1 MTCCVALIVSLAS
14 GVALTSG
21 VAQAATTTLY
31 VATTG
36 SDTAVGS
43 RSQPLRTVSEA
54 WQRIPVGAS
63 KSWRIRI
70 GPGNYSSVMPEYW
83 ENRSG
88 QIVLEATNP
97 RRPPVLGS
105 MNVYRVNG
113 LQLRNLRLVGG
124 GDVFHCEQCR
134 KLLIDHVTLVG
145 QDAQE
150 TVKINQSWDVTIRNS
165 DLSGATDNAFD
176 AVAVQGLQ
184 LLGNR
189 IHGAVDWCGYA
200 KGGSTR
206 VVVRGN
212 VFYDCGTG
220 GFTVGQG
227 TGFQFMQAPFLQYEA
242 SGVLIEGNT
251 VHDVEGAA
259 FGVQGGY
266 NVLLRRNVATRV
278 GARSHVL
285 EVVFGLRSCDGQP
298 GDDGRERCAAYL
310 AAGGWGTTVVD
321 DGTNAVEI
329 PNRRVFLYDNVIV
342 NPDQQ
347 PSQWQIFDI
356 RGPTP
361 THEGSNVPAS
371 ARADDELR
379 LVGNVIWDGGPGF
392 PLGIAD
398 DACPRG
404 SLCDPAMIDAENS
417 INTSRPTLTAQPGGR
432 LVVPSLERHTPPPP
446 NWSDRPAGTPVGWTN
461 WPK

>member
-1 MTCCVALIVSLAS
+1 M
-14 GVALTSG
+14 
-21 VAQAATTTLY
+21 
-31 VATTG
+31 
-36 SDTAVGS
+36 
-43 RSQPLRTVSEA
+43 
-54 WQRIPVGAS
+54 
-63 KSWRIRI
+63 
-70 GPGNYSSVMPEYW
+70 
-83 ENRSG
+83 
-88 QIVLEATNP
+88 
-97 RRPPVLGS
+97 
-105 MNVYRVNG
+105 
-113 LQLRNLRLVGG
+113 
-124 GDVFHCEQCR
+124 
-134 KLLIDHVTLVG
+134 
-145 QDAQE
+145 
-150 TVKINQSWDVTIRNS
+150 
-165 DLSGATDNAFD
+165 
-176 AVAVQGLQ
+176 
-184 LLGNR
+184 
-189 IHGAVDWCGYA
+189 
-200 KGGSTR
+200 
-206 VVVRGN
+206 
-212 VFYDCGTG
+212 
-220 GFTVGQG
+220 
-227 TGFQFMQAPFLQYEA
+227 
-242 SGVLIEGNT
+242 
-251 VHDVEGAA
+251 
-259 FGVQGGY
+259 
-266 NVLLRRNVATRV
+266 
-278 GARSHVL
+278 
-285 EVVFGLRSCDGQP
+285 EV

-361 THEGSNVPAS
+361 MHQGSNVPAS